1 MATFSPENSI
11 KSEDKDELIRKLIER
26 VSNLETKYSELED
39 KVETLLE
46 KVFFLHFDPQIDR
59 YKINSGLCRILL
71 PKMTLNNALN
81 MLKN

>member
-46 KVFFLHFDPQIDR
+46 KVFFLYFDP
-59 YKINSGLCRILL
+59 
-71 PKMTLNNALN
+71 
-81 MLKN
+81 